1 MRGWTTSDVKN
12 LIKTFRSETFSYL
25 PKKVSDQNVFIKFLK
40 IFTSEVVHPRIF
52 LTFYIRVCCEVWTVN
67 LN

>member
-25 PKKVSDQNVFIKFLK
+25 PKKVSDQNVFIKFFK
-40 IFTSEVVHPRIF
+40 NFYVRSCPSSYFFNF
-52 LTFYIRVCCEVWTVN
+52 LHSC
-67 LN
+67 LL